1 MKIMSYGSLRLA
13 ESNSGTGCDFRVTD
27 EQWDI
32 VTRSLRRY
40 EEGVRL
46 YFDQCLDGG
55 LWIGDSYIMYG
66 DQGPLDFTEGYT
78 GIRRQVRF
86 CQWQV
91 ASLSDR
97 GEETLS
103 VFRSSTFEL
112 SWKNVIG
119 KLIWEKFFL
128 SVLWHE
134 SRRSSFFSVWN
145 MDRSH
150 LFRIGRDDEFLE
162 GFTEGAGAAYDRIM
176 SHYSARDQGVDS
188 SPFSGAGYIFLD
200 RYDEDSWIESPMGNR
215 SDLSWSFGLDVEE
228 WVDLLFR
235 VGSS

>member
-1 MKIMSYGSLRLA
+1 MKIMPYGSLWLA
-13 ESNSGTGCDFRVTD
+13 ERNSGPSCNFRVTD
-27 EQWDI
+27 ERWDI

-40 EEGVRL
+40 GEGVHR
-46 YFDQCLDGG
+46 YFGYQPDKG
-55 LWIGDSYIMYG
+55 LWVGDSYIMYG

-91 ASLSDR
+91 ASLSDG

-128 SVLWHE
+128 SGLWHE
-134 SRRSSFFSVWN
+134 SRRSSFFSAWN

-162 GFTEGAGAAYDRIM
+162 GFTEGAEAAYHSVMSRYSMRDR
-176 SHYSARDQGVDS
+176 GVDS
-188 SPFSGAGYIFLD
+188 SPFSGPGYIYSLIGMMKIRGSKVLWEID
-200 RYDEDSWIESPMGNR
+200 RTFPGHSVWT
-215 SDLSWSFGLDVEE
+215 
-228 WVDLLFR
+228 
-235 VGSS
+235 